1 MCRIVSVAASFHLAL
16 SLSSRDLPVS
26 FLVAVV
32 APASVAAPSPVV
44 AAAFVL
50 EASAP
55 SPVVLFSLLS
65 SRSISYTRLSLSSIA
80 LIHLAHSVL
89 FLLLSVLS
97 VSLQVL

>member
-16 SLSSRDLPVS
+16 SLSSRALPVS

-50 EASAP
+50 EASCP
-55 SPVVLFSLLS
+55 LS
-65 SRSISYTRLSLSSIA
+65 SSSVVITKFA
-80 LIHLAHSVL
+80 CQSHVPVYHCLQ
-89 FLLLSVLS
+89 LL
-97 VSLQVL
+97 